1 MNLLIKNTKKK
12 SKQKIFKTIK
22 RAKKVMKLMINLF
35 LKKQILINIYIPHT
49 KIMYF
54 MLMKLTIP
62 TKIII
67 NYQQSIKV
75 ISKIIIL
82 RINLIKKAFIKDLFH
97 FLKMN
102 KLILKVA
109 VKVIVNLMKKYL
121 KIRMKMKRILL

>member
-35 LKKQILINIYIPHT
+35 LKKQIITNIYIPHT

-54 MLMKLTIP
+54 MSMKLTIP

-75 ISKIIIL
+75 ISIIIL

-121 KIRMKMKRILL
+121 KIRMKMMRILL